1 LLTAIGTASDITLGT
16 GAWVGYGAGSIAAV
30 KEAVAPRF
38 RLGAGS
44 KTAWVASL
52 NYIDKLQS
60 VPSFSGSLMP
70 LVDQSGPLPR
80 LLGSSV
86 YESSSMTTATGA
98 GSRVLI
104 YGDFSQ
110 SYIVDRWPS
119 HVLFEPLIVG
129 TGANAQ
135 LPTGQSGWFFSPGP
149 GWGRRRPVR
158 GGSARTELGRQT
170 GASGQPATRLRAPSR
185 RRLLRPT
192 KQPHPVGW
200 LGQGGAVRCPAGCQ
214 SRVWPARPARP
225 RRRRTRRRRTP
236 PTRSLA

>member
-1 LLTAIGTASDITLGT
+1 
-16 GAWVGYGAGSIAAV
+16 
-30 KEAVAPRF
+30 
-38 RLGAGS
+38 
-44 KTAWVASL
+44 
-52 NYIDKLQS
+52 
-60 VPSFSGSLMP
+60 MP

-170 GASGQPATRLRAPSR
+170 GASGQPARCPRAPSR

-200 LGQGGAVRCPAGCQ
+200 LGQGGAVRCPWAV
-214 SRVWPARPARP
+214 SRGSGQPGQHDHGGGGHDDDERRPPDRSPSSLTGRGGRQVGRGTPRTSRGPAANRACATWH
-225 RRRRTRRRRTP
+225 TRRQP
-236 PTRSLA
+236 IDE

>member
-1 LLTAIGTASDITLGT
+1 
-16 GAWVGYGAGSIAAV
+16 
-30 KEAVAPRF
+30 
-38 RLGAGS
+38 
-44 KTAWVASL
+44 L

-170 GASGQPATRLRAPSR
+170 GASGQPARCPRAPSR

-192 KQPHPVGW
+192 KQPTLSDGSDKVGLFVVRGLSVAGLASQASTTTAAADTTTTNAAHPI
-200 LGQGGAVRCPAGCQ
+200 
-214 SRVWPARPARP
+214 AR
-225 RRRRTRRRRTP
+225 
-236 PTRSLA
+236 LAL